1 MKIKLTITSL
11 LFALAMPV
19 LAQTNAPVASSPI
32 FEFLS
37 TGTNWYA
44 GTYGIYDTTS
54 KQWGGGIG
62 AGYKLSE
69 FVVPIV
75 RLDYIGSQIWVP
87 SGSLQ
92 LQVPVTLFGK
102 FTVVP
107 FVFPGIATSL
117 NNYNSGNNGDA
128 VGIFGSGVMLRIPS
142 TKWYVPSDVIA
153 DYERWTGGPFKDNQF
168 RLGLSWKI

>member
-11 LFALAMPV
+11 LLALATPV

-44 GTYGIYDTTS
+44 GTYGIY
-54 KQWGGGIG
+54 
-62 AGYKLSE
+62 
-69 FVVPIV
+69 
-75 RLDYIGSQIWVP
+75 
-87 SGSLQ
+87 
-92 LQVPVTLFGK
+92 
-102 FTVVP
+102 
-107 FVFPGIATSL
+107 GIATSL
-117 NNYNSGNNGDA
+117 NNYNSGNNVDA